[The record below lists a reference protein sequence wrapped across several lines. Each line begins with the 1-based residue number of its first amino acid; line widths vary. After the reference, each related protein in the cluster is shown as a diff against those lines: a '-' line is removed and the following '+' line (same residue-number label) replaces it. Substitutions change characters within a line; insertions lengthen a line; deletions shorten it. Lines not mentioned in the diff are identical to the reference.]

1 MPSRRLAIHPKQ
13 ARIVAMTDRLSFF
26 DLVRTRRSIRR
37 YADQPVDR
45 WRIEAALEAAAH
57 APSAHNRQPW
67 RFAVITSPEAKERL
81 ASAMGERLRADR
93 LADGDS
99 PDVVDADVARSHA
112 RITSA
117 PALVLACMTMA
128 DMNQSADARRS
139 NAERSMAMQSVAA
152 AIQNLLLA
160 VHAQGLAACWM
171 CAPLFA
177 PDAAR
182 LALDLPA
189 DWEPQALI
197 TLGYPAE
204 LPKPKVVQPL
214 TPRVMYR

>member
-1 MPSRRLAIHPKQ
+1 
-13 ARIVAMTDRLSFF
+13 MTDHLSLL

-37 YADQPVDR
+37 YTDQPVDR
-45 WRIEAALEAAAH
+45 WRIEAALEAATR

-67 RFAVITSPEAKERL
+67 RFAVVTTPEAKEQL
-81 ASAMGERLRADR
+81 ASEMGERLRADR
-93 LADGDS
+93 LADGDP
-99 PDVVDADVARSHA
+99 PDVIEADVARSHA

-128 DMNQSADARRS
+128 DMNQPADVRRS

-204 LPKPKVVQPL
+204 LPRPKAVQPL
-214 TPRVMYR
+214 TSRVVYR

>member
-1 MPSRRLAIHPKQ
+1 MNGSLA
-13 ARIVAMTDRLSFF
+13 LF

-37 YADQPVDR
+37 YTHQPVDR
-45 WRIEAALEAAAH
+45 ALIDAALEAAMY
-57 APSAHNRQPW
+57 APSAHHRQPW
-67 RFAVITSPEAKERL
+67 RFAVVTSTEAKERL

-99 PDVVDADVARSHA
+99 SERVEVDVARSRA

-117 PALVLACMTMA
+117 PVAILACLTMT
-128 DMNQSADARRS
+128 DMDQYSDARRGS
-139 NAERSMAMQSVAA
+139 AERSMAIQSTAT
-152 AIQNLLLA
+152 AIENFLLA
-160 VHAQGLAACWM
+160 AHAQGLAACWM

-182 LALDLPA
+182 DALALPA
-189 DWEPQALI
+189 DWEPQTLI

-204 LPKPKVVQPL
+204 PPKPKSVATLNSRVV
-214 TPRVMYR
+214 YR

>member
-1 MPSRRLAIHPKQ
+1 
-13 ARIVAMTDRLSFF
+13 MTEGLSLFN
-26 DLVRTRRSIRR
+26 LIRARRSLRR
-37 YADQPVDR
+37 YAGQPVDR
-45 WRIEAALEAAAH
+45 WRIEVALEAATR

-67 RFAVITSPEAKERL
+67 RFAVVTTPEAKEQL

-93 LADGDS
+93 LADGDP
-99 PDVVDADVARSHA
+99 PDVVEADVARSHA

-128 DMNQSADARRS
+128 DMNQPADARRS

-182 LALDLPA
+182 LALELPA

-204 LPKPKVVQPL
+204 LPKPRVVQPL
-214 TPRVMYR
+214 TSRVVYR

>member
-1 MPSRRLAIHPKQ
+1 MIESISGFGVVPNDFICA
-13 ARIVAMTDRLSFF
+13 
-26 DLVRTRRSIRR
+26 RRSIRR
-37 YADQPVDR
+37 YTDQPVDH
-45 WRIEAALEAAAH
+45 ALIDAVLEGATH

-67 RFAVITSPEAKERL
+67 RFVVVTSPETKGRL
-81 ASAMGERLRADR
+81 ASAMGERWRADR

-99 PDVVDADVARSHA
+99 PNVITADVARSHE

-117 PALVLACMTMA
+117 PVVILACLTMA
-128 DMNQSADARRS
+128 DMDKWPDARRS
-139 NAERSMAMQSVAA
+139 IAERTMAIQSVAA

-160 VHAQGLAACWM
+160 AHALGLGACWM

-182 LALDLPA
+182 DALGLPG

-204 LPKPKVVQPL
+204 AAKPKVIQPL
-214 TPRVMYR
+214 TSRVIYL

>member
-1 MPSRRLAIHPKQ
+1 MIEHHA
-13 ARIVAMTDRLSFF
+13 AVVDAMC
-26 DLVRTRRSIRR
+26 VRRSIRR

-45 WRIEAALEAAAH
+45 AMIDAILNATTH

-67 RFAVITSPEAKERL
+67 RFAVVTSPEAKARL

-99 PDVVDADVARSHA
+99 PDIVEVDVSRSRA
-112 RITSA
+112 RITAA
-117 PALVLACMTMA
+117 PVVVLACLTMS
-128 DMNQSADARRS
+128 DMDKYPDARRGD
-139 NAERSMAMQSVAA
+139 AERVMAIQGVAA
-152 AIQNLLLA
+152 AIQNALLA
-160 VHAQGLAACWM
+160 AHALGLGAGWM

-177 PDAAR
+177 PSEACA
-182 LALDLPA
+182 ALDLPD

-204 LPKPKVVQPL
+204 TAKPKEIKPLSSRVV
-214 TPRVMYR
+214 YR